1 MNGILESADH
11 FQWPSKFALTDS
23 QNACVF
29 QWNVELNEKIGLNP
43 ALIKPLNQRSEVLTL
58 PLGFQQHVY
67 WKMMSRKRRR
77 VIILGMWIFTTS
89 LIICE
94 VYFSEK
100 ARLDSSR
107 LISPASWWI
116 PLNILQ
122 FSTILLKKVGS
133 SASSWHSWGLEIDLR
148 RRFLLKLVEKIIGS
162 DEVVNWGQFFKTTQA
177 FKRTGHFFI
186 LLIDNDKK

>member
-1 MNGILESADH
+1 MCFSMKCKA
-11 FQWPSKFALTDS
+11 
-23 QNACVF
+23 
-29 QWNVELNEKIGLNP
+29 ELKIGLNP
-43 ALIKPLNQRSEVLTL
+43 ALIKPLNQWSKVLTL

-94 VYFSEK
+94 VYFFLK
-100 ARLDSSR
+100 KQDLTR

-116 PLNILQ
+116 PLNVLQ
-122 FSTILLKKVGS
+122 FPTILLKKFDS
-133 SASSWHSWGLEIDLR
+133 SASSWHSWGLKIDLR

-186 LLIDNDKK
+186 FLIDNDKK